1 MILNEFKNLQIMDYK
16 NEKTELIEGL
26 DDNALDHNYDGIIEL
41 DNALPPWWL
50 YMFYG
55 TIIFAI
61 AYCVYFFAY
70 DGFSQEKELAREMDA
85 AKVQIAKFQEE
96 NGPGIDENTAILLVD
111 ATALDAGKAIYEK
124 NCVACHAANGGGGV
138 GPNFTDNYWIHG
150 NTINNLFKVI
160 KYGVPE
166 KGMIPWESQLNP
178 EQMQQ
183 VASFILKEF
192 SGKNVEGGKEPQG
205 DEIK

>member
-1 MILNEFKNLQIMDYK
+1 MDYK

-41 DNALPPWWL
+41 DNSLPPWWV

-61 AYCVYFFAY
+61 TYCIYFFAY

-85 AKVQIAKFQEE
+85 AKTQIAKFQEE
-96 NGPGIDENTAILLVD
+96 NGPGIDENTATLLID

-138 GPNFTDNYWIHG
+138 GPNFTDEYWLHG
-150 NTINNLFKVI
+150 NTINDLFKVV

-166 KGMIPWESQLNP
+166 KGMIPWESQLTP
-178 EQMQQ
+178 EQIQQ
-183 VASFILKEF
+183 VTSFILKEF
-192 SGKNVEGGKEPQG
+192 SGKNVEGGKDPQG
-205 DEIK
+205 EKI

>member
-1 MILNEFKNLQIMDYK
+1 MDYK

-26 DDNALDHNYDGIIEL
+26 DSKALDHNYDGIIEL
-41 DNALPPWWL
+41 DNSLPPWWV

-55 TIIFAI
+55 TIIFSI

-85 AKVQIAKFQEE
+85 AKAQIAKFQEE
-96 NGPGIDENTAILLVD
+96 NGPGIDENTATLLVD

-150 NTINNLFKVI
+150 NTINDLFKVI

>member
-1 MILNEFKNLQIMDYK
+1 MDYK

-41 DNALPPWWL
+41 DNSLPPWWV

-85 AKVQIAKFQEE
+85 AKAQIAKFQEE
-96 NGPGIDENTAILLVD
+96 NGPGIDENTATLLVD

-192 SGKNVEGGKEPQG
+192 AGKNVEGGKEPQG

>member
-1 MILNEFKNLQIMDYK
+1 MSDNDKIEIIEDLDENLMDH
-16 NEKTELIEGL
+16 E
-26 DDNALDHNYDGIIEL
+26 YDGIHEL
-41 DNALPPWWL
+41 DNTLPPWWL

-61 AYCVYFFAY
+61 VYMVNFFGMGSY
-70 DGFSQEKELAREMDA
+70 MQQDELKSEKEQAELA
-85 AKVQIAKFQEE
+85 IAKYKEKYGK
-96 NGPGIDENTAILLVD
+96 NIDETNAVLISD
-111 ATALDAGKAIYEK
+111 ANALADGAEIYSK

-150 NTINNLFKVI
+150 NTINDLFKTI

-178 EQMQQ
+178 EQIQN
-183 VASFILKEF
+183 VASYILTEF
-192 SGKNVEGGKEPQG
+192 KGKNVEGGKEPQG
-205 DEIK
+205 EEIK